1 MKRFLSAISALLIVT
16 SALAGPASRRPFI
29 YHQPDGSPI
38 TLVRHGDENR
48 HWTTTVDGTRV
59 ERDADGFYRPAGSA
73 PAPTL
78 ASVPARRAPK
88 SAKTS
93 LSLGEKHFL
102 VLLIDFPD
110 LHFKTQNARSAF
122 SSMLNAHGYS
132 DNGGTGSARD
142 YFLENSNGS
151 FRPVFDVYGPVTVD
165 NPYAYYGEN
174 DRAGDDK
181 RPDFLLYE
189 ACQKLDS
196 KVDFSLYDN
205 DGDGTVDNLFF
216 YYAGHNEAEGAD
228 EDTIWPHSWAFT
240 RFKAFLDGV
249 QLQNYA
255 CTSELSGNTGVR
267 MCGIGTFCH
276 EFSHTLGLMDFY
288 DSDYE
293 DNGLYDPDDVFDLMH
308 RGNYN
313 NDGRTPPYLNAY
325 ERYLLGWQEF
335 PSVPSKLGTARI
347 APVQEGGGM
356 AVTTSEEGEFFII
369 ETRNG
374 KGWDS
379 HAGSGCLIYH
389 VDRSGNPVDG
399 IPAADRWND
408 NTINCVASHPCFSL
422 VDAPLQPWY
431 GTLDFGISDIRYAG
445 GVTSLLVSGAASS
458 YISGIVSDA
467 DGTPLEMACVGHG
480 QGVVQTDSD
489 GRFIIPASGV
499 EKIVVSCAGYET
511 RELGVKAGETADVK
525 LSRAASFSC
534 IRVPSSLVHGTPVTF
549 EFVPSGTPVPVV
561 WYIDSTEA
569 TLPFVFPAAGEYE
582 IRAEVICPDGTKES
596 VRQIVRVL

>member
-1 MKRFLSAISALLIVT
+1 MKRLLSAITALLIVT

-29 YHQPDGSPI
+29 YRQPDGSEI

-48 HWTTTVDGTRV
+48 HWTTTVDGARV
-59 ERDADGFYRPAGSA
+59 ERDADGFYRPAVSGPSA
-73 PAPTL
+73 AL
-78 ASVPARRAPK
+78 ASAPARRAPK

-122 SSMLNAHGYS
+122 SSMLNARGYS

-240 RFKAFLDGV
+240 RFKAILDGV

-293 DNGLYDPDDVFDLMH
+293 DNGLYDPDDTFDLMH

-347 APVQEGGGM
+347 APVQDGGGM

-374 KGWDS
+374 KGWDTY
-379 HAGSGCLIYH
+379 AGSACLIYH
-389 VDRSGNPVDG
+389 VDRSGNLVDG
-399 IPAADRWND
+399 VPAADRWFD

-422 VDAPLQPWY
+422 VDAPIQPWY

-445 GVTSLLVSGAASS
+445 GITTLLVSGAESS
-458 YISGIVSDA
+458 YISGTVTDA
-467 DGTPLEMACVGHG
+467 GGTPLEMAYVGHG
-480 QGVVQTDSD
+480 QGVVQTDAD

-499 EKIVVSCAGYET
+499 DKIVVSCAGYGT
-511 RELGVKAGETADVK
+511 LELDVRAGEPVDVK
-525 LSRAASFSC
+525 LPRSASFSY
-534 IRVPSSLVHGTPVTF
+534 ISVPSSLVHGTPVTF
-549 EFVPSGTPVPVV
+549 GFVPSHTPVSVA

-569 TLPFVFPAAGEYE
+569 TLPYVFSAAGEYE
-582 IRAEVICPDGTKES
+582 IRAEVVCPDGTKES
-596 VRQIVRVL
+596 VRQIVKVL